1 MDQFDCLCIRLRRAS
16 RALTRLYDEALSETG
31 LNIAQLGLLF
41 SVWQAQPIAIKALAK
56 KNQLDPSTLGRN
68 LGVLE
73 RRKLLTLSAGED
85 GRTRIVALTETGMGL
100 LMRAAPLW
108 ESAQNQ
114 ARERLTA
121 DGERTL
127 RALLALLEGDEPDL
141 VAGSRE
147 SPKEGS

>member
-31 LNIAQLGLLF
+31 LNIAQLSLLF
-41 SVWQAQPIAIKALAK
+41 SVWQAQPIAINALAE

-73 RRKLLTLSAGED
+73 RRELLTLSAGED
-85 GRTRIVALTETGMGL
+85 ARTRIVKLTQTGMGL
-100 LMRAAPLW
+100 LVRAAPLW
-108 ESAQNQ
+108 QGAQSR

-127 RALLALLEGDEPDL
+127 RALLALLEGEEPDL
-141 VAGSRE
+141 VAGSRD
-147 SPKEGS
+147 SPIEVS

>member
-41 SVWQAQPIAIKALAK
+41 SVWQAQPIAIKALAE

-73 RRKLLTLSAGED
+73 RRELLSLSAGED
-85 GRTRIVALTETGMGL
+85 GRTRIVTLTQSGMGL
-100 LMRAAPLW
+100 LIRAAPLW
-108 ESAQNQ
+108 EGAQNR
-114 ARERLTA
+114 ARERLTG

-127 RALLALLEGDEPDL
+127 RALLALLEEDEPDQ
-141 VAGSRE
+141 VAGRRE
-147 SPKEGS
+147 PPKEVS

>member
-31 LNIAQLGLLF
+31 LNIAQVGLLF
-41 SVWQAQPIAIKALAK
+41 SVWQAQPIAIKALAE

-73 RRKLLTLSAGED
+73 RRELLTLSAGKD
-85 GRTRIVALTETGMGL
+85 GRTRMVTLTQAGMGL
-100 LMRAAPLW
+100 LVRAAPLW
-108 ESAQNQ
+108 EGAQSC

-127 RALLALLEGDEPDL
+127 RALLTLLEEDESDP
-141 VAGSRE
+141 VAE
-147 SPKEGS
+147 SPEFPSEES

>member
-31 LNIAQLGLLF
+31 LNIAQVGLLF
-41 SVWQAQPIAIKALAK
+41 SVWQAQPIAIKALAE

-73 RRKLLTLSAGED
+73 RRELLTLSAGKD
-85 GRTRIVALTETGMGL
+85 GRTRMVTLTQAGMGL
-100 LMRAAPLW
+100 LVRAAPLW
-108 ESAQNQ
+108 EGAQSC

-127 RALLALLEGDEPDL
+127 RALLALLEEDESDP
-141 VAGSRE
+141 VAE
-147 SPKEGS
+147 SPEFPSEES

>member
-31 LNIAQLGLLF
+31 LNIAQLSLLF
-41 SVWQAQPIAIKALAK
+41 SVWQAQPIAIKALAE

-73 RRKLLTLSAGED
+73 RRALLSLSAGED
-85 GRTRIVALTETGMGL
+85 GRTRIVTLTRTGMGL
-100 LMRAAPLW
+100 LVRAAPLW
-108 ESAQNQ
+108 QGAQTR

-127 RALLALLEGDEPDL
+127 RALLALLEGSEPGR
-141 VAGSRE
+141 VAE
-147 SPKEGS
+147 SGDSPNEVS

>member
-1 MDQFDCLCIRLRRAS
+1 MDQCDCLCIRLRRAS
-16 RALTRLYDEALSETG
+16 RALTRIYDESLSETG

-41 SVWQAQPIAIKALAK
+41 SVWQAQPIAIKALAE

-73 RRKLLTLSAGED
+73 RRALLTLSAGED
-85 GRTRIVALTETGMGL
+85 GRTRIVTLTQTGMEL
-100 LMRAAPLW
+100 LIRAAPLW
-108 ESAQNQ
+108 ESAQNR

-127 RALLALLEGDEPDL
+127 RALLALLEGDEPDP